1 MGRLT
6 PNSTLKLYSNIFS
19 SPTNNERPAWQSA
32 SAREAY
38 FASHLVYE
46 KTVQIVKKRANTV
59 KVSLKDITG
68 VQLEACNYLSFQNP
82 HYDNK
87 LYYAR
92 IMDKDFGN
100 DGMAYVTFRIDW
112 WLTDMFKLDVSQS
125 SIEREHMSQADA
137 VTASTNPYTG
147 EILELRTAE
156 KGLLVTEDLQKQVY
170 NIGLSGDDLSEKDGL
185 YMMQS
190 LMGSASQDTMTYIMF
205 ISEID
210 YTAIAEE
217 GVTPTPIDWMQAC
230 TEYVRTHGNGF
241 TVNANEY
248 NINSASQELSGK
260 KWSNKLPHPYLVI
273 GFDSTYETSSNQY
286 SMKALI
292 DKLTSW
298 NCVSSILAIYGM
310 PSAYIPF
317 FAYSGYTTASAAP
330 KELIY
335 SGTGLSDLNGRSP
348 KLACYPFSYLTIT
361 SPAGDVK
368 EYQYER
374 FNNIRNGTPTVHL
387 YLIGDMAEKPRIGVI
402 PKDYKE
408 TYSSSVQNPYGN
420 YNEGLLFEQFA
431 TVAYVTDAWL
441 AQIAAVSASAIANN
455 TVMGRYQRQAE
466 MAGTISSG
474 ISQMGDTIGGMS
486 GGAVSEDGTLP
497 NVGLGVSQGLD
508 FAAAGGSMAQTMTSF
523 EAQSYQT
530 DIIKSAYSTITGDYE
545 GAALYENMKL
555 TRPAFVAHEYHK
567 SNGDGTI
574 LMNTAVNADF
584 CIIRRHLAD
593 VVADQYDEY
602 FKKFGYAS
610 GRIGIPRVIY
620 YVDGYTDA
628 SKLPDWQT
636 TGDFKYTY
644 IKTADAKIK
653 CEDYEAEVEIAAMF
667 NKGVRIIKGDELQ

>member
-19 SPTNNERPAWQSA
+19 SPTNNERPGWPSA

-38 FASHLVYE
+38 FASHMVYE
-46 KTVQIVKKRANTV
+46 ETVQIAKKRVNTV
-59 KVSLKDITG
+59 KVSLRDITG

-156 KGLLVTEDLQKQVY
+156 KGLLVTEDLQKAVY
-170 NIGLSGDDLSEKDGL
+170 NIGTNNDQPEDRDGL

-190 LMGSASQDTMTYIMF
+190 IMGSANQDKMCYIMML
-205 ISEID
+205 SAID
-210 YTAIAEE
+210 FDGLAEE
-217 GVTPTPIDWMQAC
+217 GITPRPADWFNSLKAFISI
-230 TEYVRTHGNGF
+230 TGDGF
-241 TVNANEY
+241 SVDRDDNTIYSANAEISN
-248 NINSASQELSGK
+248 K
-260 KWSNKLPHPYLVI
+260 KWSNKLPHPYYVL
-273 GFDSTYETSSNQY
+273 GFDPRFENDGQDYN
-286 SMKALI
+286 MKNLI

-298 NCVSSILAIYGM
+298 NCVSSILAIYAM
-310 PSAYIPF
+310 PVAFLPF
-317 FAYSGYTTASAAP
+317 FAYNGDTVASADP

-374 FNNIRNGTPTVHL
+374 FDNIRKGTPTVHL
-387 YLIGDMAEKPRIGVI
+387 YLYGDMAEKPRIAVV
-402 PKDYKE
+402 PKGYKE
-408 TYSSSVQNPYGN
+408 NYSQDVQNPYGN
-420 YNEGLLFEQFA
+420 FNEAIMFEQFA

-441 AQIAAVSASAIANN
+441 AQIAAVSASAIAGN

-474 ISQMGDTIGGMS
+474 ISQMGDAIGGMA
-486 GGAVSEDGTLP
+486 GGVASEDGTLA
-497 NVGLGVSQGLD
+497 NVALGASHGLNS
-508 FAAAGGSMAQTMTSF
+508 AAAGGSMAQTMTSF
-523 EAQSYQT
+523 EGQKYQT

-593 VVADQYDEY
+593 VVADQYNEY

-620 YVDGYTDA
+620 YVDGYTDT

-644 IKTADAKIK
+644 IKTSDAKIK

-667 NKGVRIIKGDELQ
+667 NKGVRIIKGDELK